1 MPRQNLEK
9 LIRLIPLADEY
20 VDKVH
25 EIEKISYK
33 VPWSKFGFYAEIR
46 NPFSLSYVLFL
57 DDKIVGYIVLWD
69 YGKSLHIANITV
81 HPDYR
86 RMGLG
91 RFMIR
96 FAKQKAKERGIRF
109 LTLEVRK
116 SNLPARR
123 LYESE
128 GFVEIGLL
136 RGYYPGD
143 FEDAIIYQYKA
154 PCPPKSEEE
163 GN

>member
-1 MPRQNLEK
+1 MLKQDLEK
-9 LIRLIPLADEY
+9 LIKPIPLADEH
-20 VDKVH
+20 VDEVY
-25 EIEKISYK
+25 EIEKLSYK

-46 NPFSLSYVLFL
+46 NPFSHSYVLFL
-57 DDKIVGYIVLWD
+57 GHEIVGYIVLWD

-81 HPDYR
+81 HPNYR
-86 RMGLG
+86 RRGLG

-96 FAKQKAKERGIRF
+96 FAKDIAKEHRKRF

-116 SNLPARR
+116 SNLPARK

-128 GFVEIGLL
+128 GFVEIGVI

-143 FEDAIIYQYKA
+143 FEDAVIYQYK
-154 PCPPKSEEE
+154 SECRDRNAEE
-163 GN
+163 KE